1 MLTSQ
6 ILSSQPVT
14 QLNLLFKLTSEL
26 TFEGKMDEG
35 SDVDPIC
42 AMENIEAGRIR
53 FSELRCAACV
63 AVCVAVC
70 VAACVAVCRNN
81 VHSRFNAEV
90 RHIFAVCIPNSC
102 SALQCA
108 AATCILFVE
117 LRYAS

>member
-1 MLTSQ
+1 
-6 ILSSQPVT
+6 
-14 QLNLLFKLTSEL
+14 
-26 TFEGKMDEG
+26 MDEG

-63 AVCVAVC
+63 AVRVAACVAVCVAACVAVCVAACVAVCVAACVAVC

>member
-1 MLTSQ
+1 
-6 ILSSQPVT
+6 
-14 QLNLLFKLTSEL
+14 
-26 TFEGKMDEG
+26 MDEG

-63 AVCVAVC
+63 AVRVAACVAVCVAACVAVCVAACVAVC